1 MGRYA
6 CTLSAVSCYIMCA
19 SPESTVLSDS
29 YPVHMSNFR
38 GKKLTGFLLHSQV
51 FVVIIELSDYDIKNL
66 IVVRKISGLLI
77 MLPC

>member
-1 MGRYA
+1 MFA
-6 CTLSAVSCYIMCA
+6 LWVQFLVIYIMRA

-38 GKKLTGFLLHSQV
+38 GKLTGFLLHSQV

-66 IVVRKISGLLI
+66 IVMQKTSGLLT